1 MKSLLSLAAA
11 LTLCLPA
18 ASQAHDVWLLPSST
32 VISADNGWITVD
44 AAAGNDKFYFN
55 HNALRLNGL
64 TVTAPDGSTV
74 EPQHASTG
82 KLRSSFDL
90 NLTQAGTYRLAI
102 VGDAIAASWEEGGQR
117 KRWFGQPD
125 AAAEH
130 IPAKA
135 DKLKVWQS
143 VRRIE
148 TFVTAGK
155 PSAVKPSGKGLE
167 LVPLTHPN
175 DLYAG
180 EAAEFQMVLD
190 GKPAPGLEVLVVP
203 GGSRY
208 RDQVNDIKLKTDD
221 QGKFSVK
228 WPQAGMYWMDVD
240 AEDGKT
246 ASKLA
251 AERRLAYVATFEV
264 LPQ

>member
-1 MKSLLSLAAA
+1 
-11 LTLCLPA
+11 
-18 ASQAHDVWLLPSST
+18 LLPSAT
-32 VISADNGWITVD
+32 VLSSDKGWITVD

-64 TVTAPDGSTV
+64 TVTAPDGTAV
-74 EPQHASTG
+74 EPQNTSTG
-82 KLRSSFDL
+82 KLRSTFDL

-102 VGDAIAASWEEGGQR
+102 VGDAIAASWEESGER
-117 KRWFGQPD
+117 KRWFGQPQD
-125 AAAEH
+125 AAQH

-155 PSAVKPSGKGLE
+155 PTDVKPSGKGLE
-167 LVPLTHPN
+167 LVALTHPN

-180 EAAEFQMVLD
+180 ETAQFQMMLD
-190 GKPAPGLEVLVVP
+190 GQPASSLEVLVVP

-208 RDQVNDIKLKTDD
+208 RDQVNEIKLKTDD
-221 QGKFSVK
+221 QGKFSV
-228 WPQAGMYWMDVD
+228 
-240 AEDGKT
+240 
-246 ASKLA
+246 
-251 AERRLAYVATFEV
+251 
-264 LPQ
+264 